1 MREKLYDALDEK
13 RNGQTPRISHGS
25 GQAHPFSLSITI
37 VQNGRPTGC
46 LRQLERSASFADDF
60 VRFQRH
66 ETEPHV
72 RPRVVPHLGRHGG
85 HVSQLRRY
93 FSGEQFPP
101 IALPPSRF
109 LGGRFAL

>member
-1 MREKLYDALDEK
+1 MRKETGK
-13 RNGQTPRISHGS
+13 RPAYLTAVDRLIL
-25 GQAHPFSLSITI
+25 FSLSITI
-37 VQNGRPTGC
+37 VQNGRPTGF
-46 LRQLERSASFADDF
+46 LRQLQQRSASFADDF

-85 HVSQLRRY
+85 HVSQLPRHS
-93 FSGEQFPP
+93 SGELFPP